1 MNPTA
6 MIVLLADDEN
16 SNTDESGGPNKKG
29 RPSATRVPGDA
40 ESSKKTRR
48 SPATRTQVNINGIS
62 KAVGRGAE
70 RLVSTT
76 AQGIYHRPLPGL
88 SVPQGSVGALEQEQL
103 PWIVGR
109 EQVETRHDTV
119 PQQIALP
126 SVENAEDEEDLHNIP
141 KKLTERERMML
152 QKTQAEEESGV
163 VGTIKCKLCPD
174 LQFFSWV
181 TYQRHSNT
189 SERHPSSLVFCP
201 ECGDHF
207 ARKDSIK
214 RHCEK
219 KRREACLA
227 TSECDAGRKKKIIKR
242 CLEDFKAELRQ
253 CLVNGGEIEYF
264 SKKVTEELEKELQH
278 TSKKAFK
285 TEEIP
290 VEGESGGAG
299 LC

>member
-1 MNPTA
+1 MKPTVI
-6 MIVLLADDEN
+6 IVLLADDEN
-16 SNTDESGGPNKKG
+16 SDDDESGGPNKKG
-29 RPSATRVPGDA
+29 RSSATRVPGDA

-48 SPATRTQVNINGIS
+48 SPATRTRKTINGIS
-62 KAVGRGAE
+62 KAVGCGAE
-70 RLVSTT
+70 RLVSPT
-76 AQGIYHRPLPGL
+76 AQGIYHRSFPGL
-88 SVPQGSVGALEQEQL
+88 SVPQGSVGLLEQEQL

-109 EQVETRHDTV
+109 ERVETRHDTV

-126 SVENAEDEEDLHNIP
+126 GVENAEDEEDLHKIP
-141 KKLTERERMML
+141 KKLTEGERMML

-174 LQFFSWV
+174 LQFFSWI
-181 TYQRHSNT
+181 TYRRHSNT
-189 SERHPSSLVFCP
+189 CEKHPSSLVFCP
-201 ECGDHF
+201 QCGDHF

-214 RHCEK
+214 RHREK
-219 KRREACLA
+219 QHREACLA
-227 TSECDAGRKKKIIKR
+227 TSECDARRKKEIIKR